1 MKIPWLTSTWLSW
14 KSGLSCRARTL
25 SGEPVMKLSRART
38 LLPLARSASQRC
50 EPMNPAPPEMTA
62 RGLLAANA
70 AVGEAQVSHGDRV
83 VDVPAVHDDR
93 MAHELLDARHV
104 ELAELIPL
112 RDQHDR
118 VGAGRDLVRILQVLD
133 VGQQHARPL
142 DRRRIVGADLGAGG
156 QQDLRDLD
164 AGRLAP

>member
-62 RGLLAANA
+62 RGLLPANA

-83 VDVPAVHDDR
+83 VDVSAVHDDR

-133 VGQQHARPL
+133 VGQQEPRAVH
-142 DRRRIVGADLGAGG
+142 RRRVVGAHIGSGR
-156 QQDLRDLD
+156 QQNFGDTD
-164 AGRLAP
+164 ARRVT